1 MRYAIYYVP
10 PHDTPLADF
19 GAAILGYDVE
29 SGRSRER
36 LALPD
41 IAESHLVSMTR
52 RAARYGFHATLKAP
66 FRLAAGRSR
75 IDVLKLAADTADR
88 CHPVEIWGLELAMLG
103 NFAALRPQQT
113 CPELDGIAAKFVR
126 DLDPLRA
133 VDARDQ
139 SKWPPGK
146 LSPRE
151 GELLE
156 AWGYPYVLDQY
167 RFHMT
172 LTDALNANQAA
183 EILLALKLAAANVTS
198 LPLTI
203 DAVTVV
209 EEINP
214 TAPFRAIARFRLRGL
229 HQAH

>member
-10 PHDTPLADF
+10 PRDTPLADF
-19 GAAILGYDVE
+19 GAAILAYDVQ
-29 SGRSRER
+29 SGSARER
-36 LALPD
+36 LVVPG
-41 IAESHLVSMTR
+41 IAESRLVSMTH

-88 CHPVEIWGLELAMLG
+88 CYPVEISGLELAMLG
-103 NFAALRPQQT
+103 NFAALRPQQA
-113 CPELDGIAAKFVR
+113 CPELDAIAATFVR
-126 DLDPLRA
+126 DLDPLR
-133 VDARDQ
+133 VVEARDEAR
-139 SKWPPGK
+139 WPPGK
-146 LSPRE
+146 LSARQ
-151 GELLE
+151 GARLE
-156 AWGYPYVLDQY
+156 AWGYPYVFDEY

-172 LTDALNANQAA
+172 LTDALNAVEAV
-183 EILLALKLAAANVTS
+183 EISRALKLAATDVTS
-198 LPLTI
+198 IPLTI

-229 HQAH
+229 RSAH